1 MPTPPAFA
9 QAFPAYLASAR
20 TARAESR
27 HHGYRRGLFLD
38 LLRQAFG
45 IRADEVRLE
54 QFVRIDMRR
63 RGWIDALFRNLV
75 FEFKRDLERERG
87 DGKRELADNL
97 ATLPNGADIHV
108 GAAEPAMP
116 AFDES
121 KYEPMP
127 EVEINPDDE
136 FHVDV

>member
-9 QAFPAYLASAR
+9 QAFPVYLTNAR
-20 TARAESR
+20 TARAENR
-27 HHGYRRGLFLD
+27 HHDYRRGLFLD

-45 IRADEVRLE
+45 IRADEVDVE

-87 DGKRELADNL
+87 RLECARYAIIADSRLHNLDREKYRRYPGLCLCHRRPSGSILPLASVSKRR
-97 ATLPNGADIHV
+97 
-108 GAAEPAMP
+108 
-116 AFDES
+116 
-121 KYEPMP
+121 
-127 EVEINPDDE
+127 
-136 FHVDV
+136 